1 MGIRCKCLECVSNIS
16 GYCRN
21 DIIEID
27 ENGECSYR
35 LEATNTNA
43 VSVVE
48 SSRSLFKEVNNP
60 IGFYHDKEEL

>member
-35 LEATNTNA
+35 LEATNLGWIK
-43 VSVVE
+43 
-48 SSRSLFKEVNNP
+48 RVNL
-60 IGFYHDKEEL
+60 IGR